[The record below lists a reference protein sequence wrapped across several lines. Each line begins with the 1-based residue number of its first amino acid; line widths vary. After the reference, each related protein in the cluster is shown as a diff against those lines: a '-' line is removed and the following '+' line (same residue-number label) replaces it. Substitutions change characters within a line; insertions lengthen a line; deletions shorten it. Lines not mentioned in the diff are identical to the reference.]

1 VHQQDAYTTNAGEGA
16 VTIRF
21 NTLAPLFNM
30 LIVCLNLAYSKLLKL
45 TAVANAGG
53 V

>member
-21 NTLAPLFNM
+21 NTLAPLSICW
-30 LIVCLNLAYSKLLKL
+30 LYASI
-45 TAVANAGG
+45 
-53 V
+53 